1 LTTYGIEGEHR
12 RGEEDFMRGRMTGI
26 LALAAAIACGGGET
40 VERAP
45 EASSESPATEGCD
58 ILTAE
63 DVQSATATSVS
74 RVERDPMRGL
84 GGTCANFVD
93 ANGQPYL
100 GVNRHTSSGDY
111 ATAVGAVPED
121 LYPTRTPVSGLG
133 DEAVLMSGE
142 GGLRYLVARKNDVV
156 VVLFPLGEGMNM
168 SDDQLRAL
176 AERALS
182 R

>member
-1 LTTYGIEGEHR
+1 
-12 RGEEDFMRGRMTGI
+12 MRIRKT
-26 LALAAAIACGGGET
+26 LALALVAASLACGGGGT
-40 VERAP
+40 VEREPETAP
-45 EASSESPATEGCD
+45 STPAGEACD

-63 DVQSATATSVS
+63 DVQSATGASVS

-100 GVNRHTSSGDY
+100 GVNRHTSRDDY
-111 ATAVGAVPED
+111 ATAVGAVPQD

-142 GGLRYLVARKNDVV
+142 GGLRYLVARKDGLV
-156 VVLFPLGEGMNM
+156 VVLFPLGEGMRM
-168 SDDQLRAL
+168 SDDQLRGL
-176 AERALS
+176 GEKALS
-182 R
+182 P